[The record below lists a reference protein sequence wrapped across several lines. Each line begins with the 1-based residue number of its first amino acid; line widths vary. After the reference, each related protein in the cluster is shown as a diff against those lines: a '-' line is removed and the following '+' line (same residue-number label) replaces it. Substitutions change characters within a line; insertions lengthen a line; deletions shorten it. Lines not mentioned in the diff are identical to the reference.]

1 MDREKWKR
9 AFRKAFSWEGKDGA
23 KSKGITLLC
32 LLGALGVALIF
43 LSSLFPSDAKK
54 EEPKTLET
62 DGQTTEEYAALLE
75 EKLRRVVTSI
85 TGEDSPEVL
94 VTLESGRR
102 ILYATDE
109 AAGSQSEEA
118 GSREERETTHVIL
131 KASDGAQ
138 QALTVTEIQPEVKGV
153 VIVSS
158 RAGEPVIREKL
169 TEAVKTALDI
179 SAARVC
185 VTDTG

>member
-1 MDREKWKR
+1 MDREKWK
-9 AFRKAFSWEGKDGA
+9 KAFQKMISPGGKGG
-23 KSKGITLLC
+23 KKPKGVTLLC
-32 LLGALGVALIF
+32 LLGAVGVVLIF
-43 LSSLFPSDAKK
+43 LSSLLPSGGQG
-54 EEPKTLET
+54 EEVKAAEA
-62 DGQTTEEYAALLE
+62 DGQSAEEYAAYLE

-102 ILYATDE
+102 LLYATDE
-109 AAGSQSEEA
+109 AVDSQSEEQD
-118 GSREERETTHVIL
+118 SREERKTTHVLL
-131 KASDGAQ
+131 KTSDGAQ

-169 TEAVKTALDI
+169 TDAVRTALDI